1 MFIVKIYK
9 KLFFIGTVA
18 LLVQTFVLCQ
28 IAVAKVSESTINRVS
43 IATEEKNSELASLFD
58 VYKEIVDEAR
68 GRLLLNK
75 ENQQKTQ
82 AKKTQITNILWS
94 NVMKKAKQKGDAEP
108 VYLVRGLQKIQDLV
122 VNGDKHAETILS
134 KAFLDVGTRFL
145 SLNQKLWHNKQNM
158 YALMTFALN
167 GGDPKVLETIVKMD
181 NIATLPQNI
190 VTGVLA
196 YIHKDKDTFV
206 SAFSDKRSY
215 ECAPLDFQASIN
227 LHISNY
233 YKHTDILKAISRLN
247 AARIVAKG
255 SFFEEAAIRTE
266 IYVAAKH
273 GDIPL
278 VQMLTWNYLEKFNK
292 SPHIEKFWHQYILA
306 IALLKDKVDVDDMG
320 KLLLHV
326 PLPIQNF
333 IYLTVAYQK
342 LVDGKLAS
350 ARGFAL
356 KAIAIEDTNNYDTSK
371 GLLYYASSLVS
382 SSKVEQA
389 KNILNTLSQVN
400 FAPADAALLSASKEM
415 IQNILARPKETTP
428 ASRNAEMVINDNL
441 KKNPSASY
449 EDRSINNLNIANE
462 NVLNTIDSSRE
473 ELKAI
478 DNMLKSD
485 DEKYTY

>member
-1 MFIVKIYK
+1 
-9 KLFFIGTVA
+9 
-18 LLVQTFVLCQ
+18 
-28 IAVAKVSESTINRVS
+28 
-43 IATEEKNSELASLFD
+43 
-58 VYKEIVDEAR
+58 
-68 GRLLLNK
+68 
-75 ENQQKTQ
+75 
-82 AKKTQITNILWS
+82 
-94 NVMKKAKQKGDAEP
+94 
-108 VYLVRGLQKIQDLV
+108 
-122 VNGDKHAETILS
+122 
-134 KAFLDVGTRFL
+134 
-145 SLNQKLWHNKQNM
+145 
-158 YALMTFALN
+158 
-167 GGDPKVLETIVKMD
+167 
-181 NIATLPQNI
+181 
-190 VTGVLA
+190 
-196 YIHKDKDTFV
+196 
-206 SAFSDKRSY
+206 
-215 ECAPLDFQASIN
+215 
-227 LHISNY
+227 
-233 YKHTDILKAISRLN
+233 
-247 AARIVAKG
+247 
-255 SFFEEAAIRTE
+255 
-266 IYVAAKH
+266 
-273 GDIPL
+273 
-278 VQMLTWNYLEKFNK
+278 MLTWNYLEKFNK